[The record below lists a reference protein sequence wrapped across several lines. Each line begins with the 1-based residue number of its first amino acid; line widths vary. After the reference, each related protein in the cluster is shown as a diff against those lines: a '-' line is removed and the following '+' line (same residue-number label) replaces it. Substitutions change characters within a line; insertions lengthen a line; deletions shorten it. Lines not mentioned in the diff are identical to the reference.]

1 MLSAMK
7 QGLMQRHQDIAELN
21 ALNALMEPPRSSPLK
36 RSSLHP
42 VESEL
47 ESAIEAV
54 RVLDQTARDL
64 ETQCSTALEAA
75 DQHLRRLRQGLG
87 IPASDLPCEPEAGP
101 ASVQGPASSPCVE
114 RSDSTEGDAPLT
126 ELQLK
131 AFMQRCDN
139 NPEHWQHAEQAYVW
153 EFVDWAVMQQ
163 SKRASKAVAGVVYNA
178 HLLQCVVTQLGVD
191 YVAMSR
197 LSRTCWDVR
206 REVDK
211 GQLMKSRLASRAG
224 AMAARLGDAN
234 TNSAVDAGVR
244 KAAVRALGELGEH
257 ASPHAGAMV
266 ALLVDGDTGVRRAA
280 VEALGTLG
288 EHASPHAGAM
298 VALLRDGDWRVR
310 MAAVEAL
317 GTLGEHASPHA
328 GAMAALLVDGDAWVR
343 MAAVRALGKLGEHA
357 SPHASAMAAL
367 LGDGDEDVRR
377 AAVEALG
384 ELGEHASPHAAAM
397 AAMS

>member
-75 DQHLRRLRQGLG
+75 DQYLRRLRQGLG

-191 YVAMSR
+191 CVAMSR

-298 VALLRDGDWRVR
+298 VALLRDGDWWVR
-310 MAAVEAL
+310 SVAVE
-317 GTLGEHASPHA
+317 
-328 GAMAALLVDGDAWVR
+328 
-343 MAAVRALGKLGEHA
+343 ALGKLGEHA